1 MESAAEPIPTRS
13 TRSMTGKKPPPG
25 QHSSKAAQKSLKSET
40 LAGPMDPWSS
50 KTPEKPMQQR
60 GRNRGVA
67 LSVKDVRR
75 VAKGLRESDPDQAR
89 LGSGIRSTKRQI
101 FSSPER
107 KSKSVDVD
115 TVGSSSKLPEK
126 YEMLCETFH
135 SLDCVVRLMRMKGA
149 TPVFSNVCSKVEQLT
164 DRRFTHGQLAQVKFI
179 LPEVMVLKKV
189 STLDEATSCMKNDIH
204 ISFDLDSI
212 KADGKVKAGTGKLQ
226 LSKIFRARLLEFYKS
241 HSKDSEIPEG
251 PLPEPFGRPCEG
263 SSLYTCDHASTQEVS
278 EPVAE
283 HLLEEKKTASHFSH
297 SFKKRLSQRTGS
309 QEEAQTNMS
318 DQRVAKSRL
327 SRCTFDVEIDD
338 HVAPSQMQSSV
349 EVPLCGSDTAFVA
362 APCSSSS
369 SLLATPCKQT
379 FSPVNRYSIEKTP
392 SKHESISATPM
403 TATPVPLTP
412 RRSLM
417 SPDDDSNKTSNKLVR
432 RALRIRSLK
441 FDTLNDVE
449 AEDDIVKQAS
459 CSSIKSELVDI
470 LDEDLL
476 QSIMEKEMKARE
488 ENDPAISQAKR
499 RRDMIAGLPKLFNM
513 VHFYFRSIK
522 RSVVTK
528 EELLHNMIA
537 SHSDFLDRREVEER
551 LKLLQELAPEYITE
565 SVALSGDCLL
575 RVNKASNAESIRARL
590 AEAI

>member
-13 TRSMTGKKPPPG
+13 TRSMTGKKPPPPG

-101 FSSPER
+101 LSSPER
-107 KSKSVDVD
+107 KSKSVD
-115 TVGSSSKLPEK
+115 TVGSSSKLPKK

-179 LPEVMVLKKV
+179 LPEMMVLKKV
-189 STLDEATSCMKNDIH
+189 STLDEATSCMKYDIH

-226 LSKIFRARLLEFYKS
+226 LSKVFRARVLDFYKS
-241 HSKDSEIPEG
+241 HSEDTEIPEG
-251 PLPEPFGRPCEG
+251 TLPEPFGRPCEG
-263 SSLYTCDHASTQEVS
+263 SSTYTCDQASPPES
-278 EPVAE
+278 AEPAAD
-283 HLLEEKKTASHFSH
+283 HLLEEKETASHFSH
-297 SFKKRLSQRTGS
+297 SFRKRFSQRTGS
-309 QEEAQTNMS
+309 QDEARTNMS
-318 DQRVAKSRL
+318 DQRVSKSRL
-327 SRCTFDVEIDD
+327 SRCTFDAEIDD
-338 HVAPSQMQSSV
+338 HVAPSQMESSE
-349 EVPLCGSDTAFVA
+349 EVSFCGSDAAPVA
-362 APCSSSS
+362 ASCSSSS

-379 FSPVNRYSIEKTP
+379 LSPVNRHSIEKTP

-403 TATPVPLTP
+403 TATPVPSTP
-412 RRSLM
+412 KRSLM
-417 SPDDDSNKTSNKLVR
+417 SPDDDSNTTSKKLVR
-432 RALRIRSLK
+432 RALRTRSLK
-441 FDTLNDVE
+441 FDTPMNVVE

-459 CSSIKSELVDI
+459 CSSIKSELDDI

-476 QSIMEKEMKARE
+476 QSIMEKERKARE

-528 EELLHNMIA
+528 EEFLHNMIA

-575 RVNKASNAESIRARL
+575 RVNKASNAESVRARL